1 MAYRLGGRNE
11 RRRDAVTRGYRWP
24 LYDEHKIWDVLESTP
39 TSTWMSFLK
48 VVMTYRAISIRL
60 RAKFSS
66 ARCVSLLQPTVDAGY
81 QTLQKARE
89 AG

>member
-1 MAYRLGGRNE
+1 MGGLDSGEETKGVVMQLLEDISSRC
-11 RRRDAVTRGYRWP
+11 
-24 LYDEHKIWDVLESTP
+24 YDEHKIWDA
-39 TSTWMSFLK
+39 
-48 VVMTYRAISIRL
+48 RAISIRL

-66 ARCVSLLQPTVDAGY
+66 ARCVSLFQPTVDAGY